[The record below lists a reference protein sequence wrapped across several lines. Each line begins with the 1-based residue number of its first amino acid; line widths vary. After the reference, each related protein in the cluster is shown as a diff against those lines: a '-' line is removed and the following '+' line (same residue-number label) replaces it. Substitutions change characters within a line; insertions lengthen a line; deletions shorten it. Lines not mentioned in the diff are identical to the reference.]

1 MCDKSAPKK
10 FPLPYALLNCP
21 IRFNPFQYDAYRC
34 YWEENKKNI
43 LEYNYNLAQL
53 NYIFCVCFL

>member
-34 YWEENKKNI
+34 YWEENKK
-43 LEYNYNLAQL
+43 
-53 NYIFCVCFL
+53 IFSLQMMLD